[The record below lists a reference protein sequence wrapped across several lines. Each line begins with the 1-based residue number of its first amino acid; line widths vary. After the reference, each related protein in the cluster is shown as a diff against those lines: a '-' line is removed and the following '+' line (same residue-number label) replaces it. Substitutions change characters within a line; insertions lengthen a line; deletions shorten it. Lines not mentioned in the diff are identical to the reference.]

1 MLIRSLKPEIVLPPC
16 DHTRETVSVIGRFQ
30 EDISPVLP
38 YLNATQPKALFHRPA
53 AILRFQ
59 FEGHQVTLQP
69 HEMALSGF
77 EDGDQA
83 VLTLFRLQRLI
94 NETWER
100 REEITP
106 SNVERKRL
114 QALAVYRLLPG
125 TNCKVCGEPT
135 CFVFANKLA
144 AGQIGIELCT
154 PLCHQDAHVE
164 KRIQMMTML
173 ESSK

>member
-1 MLIRSLKPEIVLPPC
+1 MLINSLQPEIVLPPC
-16 DHTRETVSVIGRFQ
+16 DHTRETVNVIGRFAD
-30 EDISPVLP
+30 DISPVLP
-38 YLNATQPKALFHRPA
+38 YLNATQPKALFHQA
-53 AILRFQ
+53 ASILRFRFQ
-59 FEGHQVTLQP
+59 GHQVTLQP
-69 HEMALSGF
+69 HEMALGGF

-83 VLTLFRLQRLI
+83 VQCLFRLQRLI

-125 TNCKVCGEPT
+125 TNCRECGEPT

-144 AGQIGIELCT
+144 AGQVGIELCT
-154 PLCHQDAHVE
+154 PLCHDDAFAE
-164 KRIQMMTML
+164 RREQLMTML
-173 ESSK
+173 ETAV

>member
-1 MLIRSLKPEIVLPPC
+1 MLISFLQPEIVLPPC
-16 DHTRETVSVIGRFQ
+16 DHTSETVNIIGRFAD
-30 EDISPVLP
+30 DIGPVLP
-38 YLNATQPKALFHRPA
+38 YLNATQPKALFHRA
-53 AILRFQ
+53 ANILRFR

-69 HEMALSGF
+69 HEMAMGGF

-83 VLTLFRLQRLI
+83 VQTLLRLQRLI

-106 SNVERKRL
+106 SHVERKRL

-125 TNCKVCGEPT
+125 TNCKECGEPT

-144 AGQIGIELCT
+144 AGQVGIELCT
-154 PLCHQDAHVE
+154 RLCRDDAFAE
-164 KRIQMMTML
+164 KREQLMTML
-173 ESSK
+173 ETAV

>member
-1 MLIRSLKPEIVLPPC
+1 MLINSLQPEIGLPPC
-16 DHTRETVSVIGRFQ
+16 DHTRETVNVIGRFAD
-30 EDISPVLP
+30 DISPALP
-38 YLNATQPKALFHRPA
+38 YLNATQPKALLHHA
-53 AILRFQ
+53 ANILRFR

-69 HEMALSGF
+69 HEMALGGF

-83 VLTLFRLQRLI
+83 VQCLFRLQRLI
-94 NETWER
+94 NETWDR

-125 TNCKVCGEPT
+125 ANCKECGEPS

-144 AGQIGIELCT
+144 AGQVGIESCT
-154 PLCHQDAHVE
+154 PLCRVGAHWEQKV
-164 KRIQMMTML
+164 QLLSML
-173 ESSK
+173 ESSI